1 MNEQWRDA
9 LGAIGPIG
17 ATPERIDEI
26 GVSDQLIQQLLVAGL
41 LRIDRLNHADAYGAL
56 VDHAPGAISAYMLTP
71 TGAEAIGID
80 PTHNREP

>member
-9 LGAIGPIG
+9 LGAAGPIG

-26 GVSDQLIQQLLVAGL
+26 GVSDQLIQRLLVAGL

-56 VDHAPGAISAYMLTP
+56 VDQGQVRSLP
-71 TGAEAIGID
+71 TCSRPRSRGDRHRPD
-80 PTHNREP
+80 PQS